1 MPNNNGYG
9 PQTSQAEDGR
19 GDSEGRQQLGSE
31 GGGIGGY
38 GETGAAVSLGLKET
52 PSDQVSTPRGRSKSL
67 NVKGADNVLVPE
79 VGTASYHVALASGSG
94 EAAADD
100 LYMEGISLRRG
111 FAAEFISHLEDD
123 ARNLFLFDDDDFAE
137 DSETAPLWP
146 DKGRGG
152 GKGKP
157 RLERKVSSRS
167 QAAVSRV
174 VVTFLKSMVGSYIL
188 YTPKMFQNGGLTAS
202 ILSLL
207 CAAWVA
213 CDNMIVLIRVAEK
226 TGKNSYG
233 QLGYAVFGKVGQ
245 LLVDV
250 SLVLSQLSFCSS
262 YFIFIVLNIPS
273 ALPVPPPGSRMEY
286 LLSPNALVAMQLLVY
301 IPMAWIRHLKYLALA
316 MFGANVCMWLG
327 LILIVGIDAELLIRE
342 GPEPVLQYNPDT
354 FIIFLGAVVVCFEG
368 IGLVLPLRD
377 SMEPHMQ
384 HKFPG
389 VIRVAMLFLSIVFC
403 LFGCLGYMA
412 YGESIETFVTMNI
425 PAGHPVGALSVGL
438 YSIAI
443 MMSYPLQLFPA
454 VKCLEGHLFG
464 AVRQRSLLRKWL
476 KNTLRA
482 AVVLA
487 TAAFA
492 MFVGPSFDNFAGLVG
507 GLCAVPL
514 ALVYPSALQ
523 LKMMGDSMT
532 MPERAWAW
540 TVLVLGT
547 FGAVLCSWQ
556 SIATWK

>member
-1 MPNNNGYG
+1 
-9 PQTSQAEDGR
+9 
-19 GDSEGRQQLGSE
+19 
-31 GGGIGGY
+31 
-38 GETGAAVSLGLKET
+38 
-52 PSDQVSTPRGRSKSL
+52 
-67 NVKGADNVLVPE
+67 
-79 VGTASYHVALASGSG
+79 
-94 EAAADD
+94 
-100 LYMEGISLRRG
+100 
-111 FAAEFISHLEDD
+111 
-123 ARNLFLFDDDDFAE
+123 
-137 DSETAPLWP
+137 
-146 DKGRGG
+146 
-152 GKGKP
+152 
-157 RLERKVSSRS
+157 
-167 QAAVSRV
+167 
-174 VVTFLKSMVGSYIL
+174 MVGSYIL

-202 ILSLL
+202 MLSLL

-213 CDNMIVLIRVAEK
+213 CDNMIVLVRLAEK

-273 ALPVPPPGSRMEY
+273 ALPVPPPGSRLEY

-327 LILIVGIDAELLIRE
+327 LILIVGIDAELLMRE

-354 FIIFLGAVVVCFEG
+354 FIIFVGAVVVCFEG

-377 SMEPHMQ
+377 SMEPHMR

-389 VIRVAMLFLSIVFC
+389 VVRVAMLFLAIVFC
-403 LFGCLGYMA
+403 IFGCLGYLA
-412 YGESIETFVTMNI
+412 YGEGIETFVTMNI

-464 AVRQRSLLRKWL
+464 ALRQRSLLRKWL

-507 GLCAVPL
+507 GFCAVPL
-514 ALVYPSALQ
+514 ALVYPSAFQ

-532 MPERAWAW
+532 MRERAWAW